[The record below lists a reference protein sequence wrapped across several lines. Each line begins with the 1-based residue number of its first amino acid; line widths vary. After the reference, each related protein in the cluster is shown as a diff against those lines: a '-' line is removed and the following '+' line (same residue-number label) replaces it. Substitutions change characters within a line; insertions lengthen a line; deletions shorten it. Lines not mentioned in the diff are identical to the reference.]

1 MAAVAPQATQGRREQ
16 ILEAALRVIGRSGR
30 EAVTHRAV
38 AEEAGVPLGSTTYYF
53 DSRDDLLA
61 QALEHVA
68 ADAIRHYARLAEELR
83 SVSSPAELADGLL
96 SELVAAAEN
105 RTAYI
110 AEYELWLEAGRR
122 PELREAAQS
131 WCDAEQLA
139 VAGAME
145 SLGSREPAI
154 DASLVVAAI
163 DGLGERLLG
172 REEDPA
178 QAAKELRPELIR
190 LIERLVG

>member
-1 MAAVAPQATQGRREQ
+1 MAVATQAAQGRREQ

-53 DSRDDLLA
+53 DSRDDLLG

-68 ADAIRHYARLAEELR
+68 RKEADRYGRLGEELR
-83 SVSSPAELADGLL
+83 KARTPRALADMLMDQL
-96 SELVAAAEN
+96 IFEAED
-105 RTAYI
+105 RSAYI

-122 PELREAAQS
+122 PDLREPATA
-131 WCDAEQLA
+131 WCDAVQLA
-139 VAGAME
+139 VAGALE
-145 SLGSREPAI
+145 KLGSTDPAA

-163 DGLGERLLG
+163 DGLGERVLA
-172 REEDPA
+172 REDDPA
-178 QAAKELRPELIR
+178 KAAAEFRPQLRR
-190 LIERLVG
+190 LVERLLA